1 MANFAKIEN
10 GVVTNIFIA
19 EQEEV
24 DKGTFGDASTIKE
37 WKRDGSIRAN
47 PAIISGTYD
56 SSKDKFYWPQPHASW
71 TLDSND
77 QWVPPITKPTD
88 KTKHWYWDEA
98 VYQADNTKGWVEGV

>member
-19 EQEEV
+19 EQSEV

-47 PAIISGTYD
+47 PAVISGTYD
-56 SSKDKFYWPQPHASW
+56 ASKDKFYWPKPHASW

-77 QWVPPITKPTD
+77 QWVAPVTRPTD
-88 KTKHWYWDEA
+88 KSKHWYWDEA
-98 VYQADNTKGWVEGV
+98 AYQADNTKGWKEGL